1 MLAFLWRSEYGM
13 AVKHRRDTKD
23 GVGTGREVA
32 CGHAGLVSLS
42 GRVVGSRD
50 LPVYSE

>member
-1 MLAFLWRSEYGM
+1 MFAFLWRREYGM
-13 AVKHRRDTKD
+13 AVRHRRDTED

-32 CGHAGLVSLS
+32 CGHAGSVSLW

-50 LPVYSE
+50 LPVHSE